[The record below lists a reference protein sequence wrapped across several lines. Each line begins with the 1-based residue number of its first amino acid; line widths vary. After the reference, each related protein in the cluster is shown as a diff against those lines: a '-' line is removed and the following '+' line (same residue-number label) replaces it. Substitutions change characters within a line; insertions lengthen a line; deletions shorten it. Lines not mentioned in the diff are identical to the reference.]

1 MTPKVLSDLGGRSG
15 FYANRSFNCPLS
27 PSKALREFF
36 MFKRFIK
43 PPAVLVSLLLVA
55 SIAPATAATTATKY
69 PLTISSGGY
78 STVITKKPARIIS
91 LSPSATESLFE
102 IGAGK
107 QVLAVDS
114 LSNYPKSAPITDL
127 SAFEPNVEAIAALK
141 PDLVVLSVDA
151 MKSMTVKEALE
162 KLKIPV
168 LMEKAPE
175 NLAQVYKGIE
185 VLGSATDNSASAKKV
200 TFKMASLIKSIINLA
215 KTNGKVTVFH
225 ELDNTLYSV
234 TSDTFIGKVYK
245 DFGLINI
252 ADKAAGAD
260 SYGYPQL
267 TAEYLVKA
275 DPMVI
280 FLADAEYGE
289 SAATVRARAGWSGIT
304 AVAKKNVF
312 ALPNDIPSRWG
323 PRLVDF
329 YKYVAASL
337 NRVKK

>member
-1 MTPKVLSDLGGRSG
+1 
-15 FYANRSFNCPLS
+15 
-27 PSKALREFF
+27 
-36 MFKRFIK
+36 MFKRFFRSTAI
-43 PPAVLVSLLLVA
+43 LVIALLL
-55 SIAPATAATTATKY
+55 APLSPINAANTATKY
-69 PLTISSGGY
+69 PLVISSGGY
-78 STVITKKPARIIS
+78 STTIAKKPTRIIS

-114 LSNYPKSAPITDL
+114 LSNFPKSAPITQL

-151 MKSMTVKEALE
+151 MKSLVVKEALE
-162 KLKIPV
+162 KLKISV

-175 NLAQVYKGIE
+175 NLAQAYKGIE
-185 VLGSATDNSASAKKV
+185 VLGAVTDRTSAAKNV
-200 TFKMASLIKSIINLA
+200 TFKMAALIKSILNRA
-215 KTNGKVTVFH
+215 KVSGKVTFFH

-267 TAEYLVKA
+267 SAEYVLKA
-275 DPMVI
+275 DPDII

-289 SAATVRARAGWSGIT
+289 SPATVKARAGWSGIT
-304 AVAKKNVF
+304 AVTKKNVF

-329 YKYVAASL
+329 YRTVATSL
-337 NRVKK
+337 AKVKK

>member
-1 MTPKVLSDLGGRSG
+1 
-15 FYANRSFNCPLS
+15 
-27 PSKALREFF
+27 
-36 MFKRFIK
+36 MFKRFFK
-43 PPAVLVSLLLVA
+43 PTALTVMVLLLA
-55 SIAPATAATTATKY
+55 PLAPASAASTATKY
-69 PLTISSGGY
+69 PLIISSGGY
-78 STVITKKPARIIS
+78 STTISKKPTRIIS

-114 LSNYPKSAPITDL
+114 LSNFPKSAPITQL

-151 MKSMTVKEALE
+151 MKSLVVKEALE

-175 NLAQVYKGIE
+175 TLAQAYKEIE
-185 VLGSATDNSASAKKV
+185 VLGAVTDHTSEAKKV
-200 TFKMASLIKSIINLA
+200 TFKMAALIKSIINRTK
-215 KTNGKVTVFH
+215 KTVKITFFH

-245 DFGLINI
+245 DFGLVNI

-267 TAEYLVKA
+267 SAEYLLKA
-275 DPMVI
+275 DPDVI

-289 SAATVRARAGWSGIT
+289 SAATVKARAGWSGIT
-304 AVAKKNVF
+304 AVTKKNVF

-329 YKYVAASL
+329 YRYVAACL
-337 NRVKK
+337 TKVKK

>member
-1 MTPKVLSDLGGRSG
+1 
-15 FYANRSFNCPLS
+15 
-27 PSKALREFF
+27 
-36 MFKRFIK
+36 MFKRFIR
-43 PPAVLVSLLLVA
+43 PTALLVAALLLVPLSSVNAA
-55 SIAPATAATTATKY
+55 STATKY
-69 PLTISSGGY
+69 PLIISSGGY
-78 STVITKKPARIIS
+78 STTITKKPTRIIS

-114 LSNYPKSAPITDL
+114 LSNFPKSAPITQL

-151 MKSMTVKEALE
+151 MKSLVVKEALE

-175 NLAQVYKGIE
+175 TLAQAYKEIE
-185 VLGSATDNSASAKKV
+185 VLGAVTDRTAEAKKV
-200 TFKMASLIKSIINLA
+200 TFKMASLIKSIINRT
-215 KTNGKVTVFH
+215 KKSVKITFFH

-234 TSDTFIGKVYK
+234 TSDTFIGKVYQ

-267 TAEYLVKA
+267 SAEYLLKA
-275 DPMVI
+275 DPDVI

-289 SAATVRARAGWSGIT
+289 SAATVKARAGWSGIT
-304 AVAKKNVF
+304 AVTKKNVF

-329 YKYVAASL
+329 YRYVAACL
-337 NRVKK
+337 TKVKK

>member
-1 MTPKVLSDLGGRSG
+1 
-15 FYANRSFNCPLS
+15 
-27 PSKALREFF
+27 
-36 MFKRFIK
+36 MFKRFTR
-43 PPAVLVSLLLVA
+43 PTALLVTALLLAPLAPVNAA
-55 SIAPATAATTATKY
+55 STATKY
-69 PLTISSGGY
+69 PLIISSGGY
-78 STVITKKPARIIS
+78 STTITKKPTRIIS

-114 LSNYPKSAPITDL
+114 YSNFPKSAPITDL
-127 SAFEPNVEAIAALK
+127 SAFEPNVEAIIALK

-151 MKSMTVKEALE
+151 MKSMVVKEALE

-175 NLAQVYKGIE
+175 TLAQAYKEIE
-185 VLGSATDNSASAKKV
+185 VLGEVTDHTSEAKKV
-200 TFKMASLIKSIINLA
+200 TFKMAALIKSIINRTK
-215 KTNGKVTVFH
+215 KTVKITFFH

-267 TAEYLVKA
+267 SAEYVLKT
-275 DPMVI
+275 DPDVI

-289 SAATVRARAGWSGIT
+289 SPATVRARAGWSGIT
-304 AVAKKNVF
+304 AVTKKNVF

-329 YKYVAASL
+329 YRYVAACL
-337 NRVKK
+337 TKVKK

>member
-1 MTPKVLSDLGGRSG
+1 MVATLLL
-15 FYANRSFNCPLS
+15 APLS
-27 PSKALREFF
+27 P
-36 MFKRFIK
+36 
-43 PPAVLVSLLLVA
+43 VN
-55 SIAPATAATTATKY
+55 AAGTATKY
-69 PLTISSGGY
+69 PLVISSGGY
-78 STVITKKPARIIS
+78 TTTIAKKPTRIIS

-114 LSNYPKSAPITDL
+114 LSNFPKSAPITEL

-151 MKSMTVKEALE
+151 MKSMVVKEALE

-175 NLAQVYKGIE
+175 NLAQAYKGIE
-185 VLGSATDNSASAKKV
+185 VLGAVTDNTSEAKKV
-200 TFKMASLIKSIINLA
+200 TFKMAALIKSILNRA
-215 KTNGKVTVFH
+215 KKNVKITFFH

-252 ADKAAGAD
+252 ADNAAGAD

-267 TAEYLVKA
+267 SAEYVLKT
-275 DPMVI
+275 DPDII
-280 FLADAEYGE
+280 FLADAEYRE
-289 SAATVRARAGWSGIT
+289 SPATVRARAGWSGIT
-304 AVAKKNVF
+304 AVTKKNVF

-329 YKYVAASL
+329 YRTVAASL
-337 NRVKK
+337 SKVKK

>member
-1 MTPKVLSDLGGRSG
+1 
-15 FYANRSFNCPLS
+15 
-27 PSKALREFF
+27 
-36 MFKRFIK
+36 MFKRFTRPI
-43 PPAVLVSLLLVA
+43 ALMVATLLL
-55 SIAPATAATTATKY
+55 APLSPVNAAGTATKY
-69 PLTISSGGY
+69 PLVISSGGY
-78 STVITKKPARIIS
+78 TTTIAKKPTRIIS

-114 LSNYPKSAPITDL
+114 LSNFPKSAPITEL

-151 MKSMTVKEALE
+151 MKSMVVKEALE

-175 NLAQVYKGIE
+175 NLAQAYKGIE
-185 VLGSATDNSASAKKV
+185 VLGAVTDHTSEAKKV
-200 TFKMASLIKSIINLA
+200 TFKMAALIKSILNRA
-215 KTNGKVTVFH
+215 KRTVKITFFH

-267 TAEYLVKA
+267 SAEYVLKT
-275 DPMVI
+275 DPDII

-289 SAATVRARAGWSGIT
+289 SPATVRARAGWSGIT
-304 AVAKKNVF
+304 AVTKKNVF

-329 YKYVAASL
+329 YRTVAASL
-337 NRVKK
+337 NKVKK

>member
-1 MTPKVLSDLGGRSG
+1 
-15 FYANRSFNCPLS
+15 
-27 PSKALREFF
+27 
-36 MFKRFIK
+36 MFKRFIQ
-43 PPAVLVSLLLVA
+43 PTALLVA
-55 SIAPATAATTATKY
+55 ALLLAPLSPINAASTATKY
-69 PLTISSGGY
+69 PLIISSGGY
-78 STVITKKPARIIS
+78 STTIAKKPTRIIS

-114 LSNYPKSAPITDL
+114 LSNFPKSAPITQL

-151 MKSMTVKEALE
+151 MKSMVVKEALE
-162 KLKIPV
+162 KLKISV
-168 LMEKAPE
+168 LMQKAPE
-175 NLAQVYKGIE
+175 TLAQAYKEIE
-185 VLGSATDNSASAKKV
+185 VLGAVTDRTAEAKKV
-200 TFKMASLIKSIINLA
+200 TFKMAALIKSIINRT
-215 KTNGKVTVFH
+215 KKSVKITFFH

-267 TAEYLVKA
+267 SAEYLLKA
-275 DPMVI
+275 DPDVI

-289 SAATVRARAGWSGIT
+289 SAATVKARAGWSGIT
-304 AVAKKNVF
+304 AVTKKNVF

-329 YKYVAASL
+329 YRYVAACL
-337 NRVKK
+337 TKVKK

>member
-1 MTPKVLSDLGGRSG
+1 
-15 FYANRSFNCPLS
+15 
-27 PSKALREFF
+27 
-36 MFKRFIK
+36 MFKRFTRPI
-43 PPAVLVSLLLVA
+43 ALMVATLLLAPLAPVNAA
-55 SIAPATAATTATKY
+55 STATKY
-69 PLTISSGGY
+69 PLIISSGGY
-78 STVITKKPARIIS
+78 STTIAKKPTRIIS

-114 LSNYPKSAPITDL
+114 LSNFPKSAPITEL

-151 MKSMTVKEALE
+151 MKSMVVKEALE

-175 NLAQVYKGIE
+175 NLAQAYKGIE
-185 VLGSATDNSASAKKV
+185 VLGAATDRTSEAKKV
-200 TFKMASLIKSIINLA
+200 TFKMAALIKSILNRA
-215 KTNGKVTVFH
+215 KKSVKITFFH

-267 TAEYLVKA
+267 SAEYVLKT
-275 DPMVI
+275 DPDII

-289 SAATVRARAGWSGIT
+289 SPATVRARAGWSGIT
-304 AVAKKNVF
+304 AVTKKNVF

-329 YKYVAASL
+329 YRTVAASL
-337 NRVKK
+337 SKVKK

>member
-1 MTPKVLSDLGGRSG
+1 
-15 FYANRSFNCPLS
+15 
-27 PSKALREFF
+27 
-36 MFKRFIK
+36 
-43 PPAVLVSLLLVA
+43 
-55 SIAPATAATTATKY
+55 
-69 PLTISSGGY
+69 
-78 STVITKKPARIIS
+78 
-91 LSPSATESLFE
+91 
-102 IGAGK
+102 
-107 QVLAVDS
+107 LAVDS
-114 LSNYPKSAPITDL
+114 LSNFPKSAPITEL

-151 MKSMTVKEALE
+151 MKSMVVKEALE

-175 NLAQVYKGIE
+175 NLAQAYKGIE
-185 VLGSATDNSASAKKV
+185 VLGAATDRTSEAKKV
-200 TFKMASLIKSIINLA
+200 TFKMAALIKSILNRA
-215 KTNGKVTVFH
+215 KRTVKITFFH

-267 TAEYLVKA
+267 SAEYVLKT
-275 DPMVI
+275 DPDII

-289 SAATVRARAGWSGIT
+289 SPATVRARAGWSGIT
-304 AVAKKNVF
+304 AVTKKNVF

-329 YKYVAASL
+329 YRTVAASL
-337 NRVKK
+337 SKVKK

>member
-1 MTPKVLSDLGGRSG
+1 
-15 FYANRSFNCPLS
+15 
-27 PSKALREFF
+27 
-36 MFKRFIK
+36 MFKRFIR
-43 PPAVLVSLLLVA
+43 PTALLVA
-55 SIAPATAATTATKY
+55 ALLLASLSPVNAARTATKY
-69 PLTISSGGY
+69 PLVISSGGY
-78 STVITKKPARIIS
+78 STTIIKKPTRIIS

-114 LSNYPKSAPITDL
+114 LSNFPKSAPITQL

-151 MKSMTVKEALE
+151 MKSMVVKEALE

-175 NLAQVYKGIE
+175 TLAQAYKEIE
-185 VLGSATDNSASAKKV
+185 VLGAVTDRTAEAKKV
-200 TFKMASLIKSIINLA
+200 TFKMASLIKSIINRT
-215 KTNGKVTVFH
+215 KKSVKITFFH

-245 DFGLINI
+245 DFGLVNI

-267 TAEYLVKA
+267 SAEYLLKA
-275 DPMVI
+275 DPDVI

-289 SAATVRARAGWSGIT
+289 SAATVKARAGWSGIT
-304 AVAKKNVF
+304 AVTKKNVF

-329 YKYVAASL
+329 YRYVAACL
-337 NRVKK
+337 TKVKK

>member
-1 MTPKVLSDLGGRSG
+1 M
-15 FYANRSFNCPLS
+15 FNR
-27 PSKALREFF
+27 FF
-36 MFKRFIK
+36 K
-43 PPAVLVSLLLVA
+43 PPAVLLSLLLII
-55 SIAPATAATTATKY
+55 SIAPATAASTATKY

-78 STVITKKPARIIS
+78 STVITKKPSRIIS

-168 LMEKAPE
+168 LMEQAPE
-175 NLAQVYKGIE
+175 NLSQVYKGIE
-185 VLGSATDNSASAKKV
+185 VLGTATDNSVNAKKV
-200 TFKMASLIKSIINLA
+200 TFKMASLIKSILNRA
-215 KTNGKVTVFH
+215 KSNGKVTFFH

-267 TAEYLVKA
+267 SAEYLVKA

-289 SAATVRARAGWSGIT
+289 SAATVKARAGWSGIS

>member
-1 MTPKVLSDLGGRSG
+1 
-15 FYANRSFNCPLS
+15 
-27 PSKALREFF
+27 
-36 MFKRFIK
+36 MFKRFTRPI
-43 PPAVLVSLLLVA
+43 ALLVTALLLAPLSPVSAA
-55 SIAPATAATTATKY
+55 STATKY
-69 PLTISSGGY
+69 PLIISSGGY
-78 STVITKKPARIIS
+78 STTIAKKPTRIIS

-114 LSNYPKSAPITDL
+114 YSNFPKSAPITDL
-127 SAFEPNVEAIAALK
+127 SAFEPNVEAIIALK

-151 MKSMTVKEALE
+151 MKSMVVKEALE

-175 NLAQVYKGIE
+175 TLAQAYKEIE
-185 VLGSATDNSASAKKV
+185 VLGEVTDHTSEAKKV
-200 TFKMASLIKSIINLA
+200 TFKMAALIKSIINRTK
-215 KTNGKVTVFH
+215 KTVKITFFH

-267 TAEYLVKA
+267 SAEYLLKA
-275 DPMVI
+275 DPDVI

-289 SAATVRARAGWSGIT
+289 SAATVKARAGWSGIT
-304 AVAKKNVF
+304 AVTKKNVF

-329 YKYVAASL
+329 YRYVAACL
-337 NRVKK
+337 TKVKK

>member
-1 MTPKVLSDLGGRSG
+1 
-15 FYANRSFNCPLS
+15 
-27 PSKALREFF
+27 
-36 MFKRFIK
+36 MFKRFVRPI
-43 PPAVLVSLLLVA
+43 ALLVTLFLLAPFSPVNAA
-55 SIAPATAATTATKY
+55 STATKY

-78 STVITKKPARIIS
+78 STTIAKKPTRIIS

-114 LSNYPKSAPITDL
+114 LSNFPKSAPITDL

-141 PDLVVLSVDA
+141 PDLVVLSIDA
-151 MKSMTVKEALE
+151 MKSLVVKEALE
-162 KLKIPV
+162 KLKISV

-175 NLAQVYKGIE
+175 NLAQAYKGIE
-185 VLGSATDNSASAKKV
+185 VLGAVTDRNSEAKRLTFRMAT
-200 TFKMASLIKSIINLA
+200 LIKSILKRAKIN
-215 KTNGKVTVFH
+215 GSVTFFH

-267 TAEYLVKA
+267 SAEYLIKA
-275 DPMVI
+275 DPDII

-289 SAATVRARAGWSGIT
+289 SAATVKARPGWSGIT
-304 AVAKKNVF
+304 AVTKKNVF
-312 ALPNDIPSRWG
+312 ALPNDFPSRWG

-329 YKYVAASL
+329 YRYVSASL
-337 NRVKK
+337 SKVKK

>member
-1 MTPKVLSDLGGRSG
+1 
-15 FYANRSFNCPLS
+15 
-27 PSKALREFF
+27 
-36 MFKRFIK
+36 MFKRFTRPI
-43 PPAVLVSLLLVA
+43 ALLVTALLLAPLSPA
-55 SIAPATAATTATKY
+55 SAATTATKY

-78 STVITKKPARIIS
+78 STTIAKKPTRIIS

-114 LSNYPKSAPITDL
+114 YSNFPKSAPITDL
-127 SAFEPNVEAIAALK
+127 SAFEPNVEAIIALK

-151 MKSMTVKEALE
+151 MKSMVVKEALE

-175 NLAQVYKGIE
+175 TLAQAYKEIE
-185 VLGSATDNSASAKKV
+185 VLGEVTDHTSEAKKV
-200 TFKMASLIKSIINLA
+200 TFKMAALIKSIINRTK
-215 KTNGKVTVFH
+215 KTVKITFFH

-267 TAEYLVKA
+267 SAEYLLKA
-275 DPMVI
+275 DPDVI

-289 SAATVRARAGWSGIT
+289 SAATVKARAGWSGIT
-304 AVAKKNVF
+304 AVTKKNVF
-312 ALPNDIPSRWG
+312 ALPDDIPSRWG

-329 YKYVAASL
+329 YRYVAACL
-337 NRVKK
+337 TKVKK

>member
-1 MTPKVLSDLGGRSG
+1 
-15 FYANRSFNCPLS
+15 
-27 PSKALREFF
+27 
-36 MFKRFIK
+36 MFKRFTRPI
-43 PPAVLVSLLLVA
+43 ALMVATLLL
-55 SIAPATAATTATKY
+55 APLSPVNAAGTATKY
-69 PLTISSGGY
+69 PLVISSGGY
-78 STVITKKPARIIS
+78 TTTIAKKPTRIIS

-114 LSNYPKSAPITDL
+114 LSNFPKSAPITEL

-151 MKSMTVKEALE
+151 MKSMVVKEALE

-175 NLAQVYKGIE
+175 NLAQAYKGIE
-185 VLGSATDNSASAKKV
+185 VLGAVTDHTSEAKKV
-200 TFKMASLIKSIINLA
+200 TFKMAALIKSILNRA
-215 KTNGKVTVFH
+215 KRTVKITFFH

-267 TAEYLVKA
+267 SAEYVVKT
-275 DPMVI
+275 DPDII

-289 SAATVRARAGWSGIT
+289 SPATVRARAGWSGIT
-304 AVAKKNVF
+304 AVTKKNVF

-329 YKYVAASL
+329 YRTVAASL
-337 NRVKK
+337 SKVKK

>member
-1 MTPKVLSDLGGRSG
+1 
-15 FYANRSFNCPLS
+15 
-27 PSKALREFF
+27 
-36 MFKRFIK
+36 MFKRYVRPTAIALIAILIL
-43 PPAVLVSLLLVA
+43 PVSQA
-55 SIAPATAATTATKY
+55 SAATTATKY

-78 STVITKKPARIIS
+78 STTIAKKPTRIIS

-114 LSNYPKSAPITDL
+114 LSNFPKSAPITQL

-151 MKSMTVKEALE
+151 MKSLVVKEALE
-162 KLKIPV
+162 KLKISV
-168 LMEKAPE
+168 LMEKAPQ
-175 NLAQVYKGIE
+175 NLAQAYKEIE
-185 VLGSATDNSASAKKV
+185 ILGAVTGRTVEAKKV
-200 TFKMASLIKSIINLA
+200 TVKMASLIKSII
-215 KTNGKVTVFH
+215 KKSKVSGKVTFFH

-267 TAEYLVKA
+267 SAEYLVKS
-275 DPMVI
+275 DPTII

-289 SAATVRARAGWSGIT
+289 SVATVNARAGWSGIT
-304 AVAKKNVF
+304 AVTKKNIF

-329 YKYVAASL
+329 YRYVAASL
-337 NRVKK
+337 AKVKK

>member
-1 MTPKVLSDLGGRSG
+1 MVATLLL
-15 FYANRSFNCPLS
+15 APLS
-27 PSKALREFF
+27 P
-36 MFKRFIK
+36 
-43 PPAVLVSLLLVA
+43 VN
-55 SIAPATAATTATKY
+55 AAGTATKY
-69 PLTISSGGY
+69 PLVISSGGY
-78 STVITKKPARIIS
+78 TTTIAKKPTRIIS

-114 LSNYPKSAPITDL
+114 YSNFPKSAPITDL
-127 SAFEPNVEAIAALK
+127 SAFEPNVEAIIALK

-151 MKSMTVKEALE
+151 MKSMVVKEALE

-175 NLAQVYKGIE
+175 TLAQAYKEIE
-185 VLGSATDNSASAKKV
+185 VLGEVTDHTSEAKKV
-200 TFKMASLIKSIINLA
+200 TFKMAALIKSIINRTK
-215 KTNGKVTVFH
+215 KTVKITFFH

-267 TAEYLVKA
+267 SAEYLLKA
-275 DPMVI
+275 DPDVI

-289 SAATVRARAGWSGIT
+289 SAATVKARAGWSGIT
-304 AVAKKNVF
+304 AVTKKNVF

-329 YKYVAASL
+329 YRYVAACLSK
-337 NRVKK
+337 VKK

>member
-1 MTPKVLSDLGGRSG
+1 
-15 FYANRSFNCPLS
+15 
-27 PSKALREFF
+27 
-36 MFKRFIK
+36 MFKRFIRST
-43 PPAVLVSLLLVA
+43 ALLVA
-55 SIAPATAATTATKY
+55 ALLLAPLSPINAASTATKY
-69 PLTISSGGY
+69 PLVVSSGGY
-78 STVITKKPARIIS
+78 STTIIKKPTRIIS

-114 LSNYPKSAPITDL
+114 LSNFPKSAPITQL

-151 MKSMTVKEALE
+151 MKSMVVKEALE

-175 NLAQVYKGIE
+175 TLAQAYKEIE
-185 VLGSATDNSASAKKV
+185 ILGAVTDRTAEAKKV
-200 TFKMASLIKSIINLA
+200 TFKMASLIKSIINRTK
-215 KTNGKVTVFH
+215 KTVKITFFH

-245 DFGLINI
+245 DFGLVNI

-267 TAEYLVKA
+267 SAEYLLKA
-275 DPMVI
+275 DPDVI

-289 SAATVRARAGWSGIT
+289 SAATVKARAGWSGIT
-304 AVAKKNVF
+304 AVTKKNVF

-329 YKYVAASL
+329 YRYVAACL
-337 NRVKK
+337 TKVKK

>member
-1 MTPKVLSDLGGRSG
+1 
-15 FYANRSFNCPLS
+15 
-27 PSKALREFF
+27 
-36 MFKRFIK
+36 MFKRFTR
-43 PPAVLVSLLLVA
+43 PTALLVTALLLAPLAPVNAA
-55 SIAPATAATTATKY
+55 STATKY
-69 PLTISSGGY
+69 PLIISSGGY
-78 STVITKKPARIIS
+78 STTITKKPTRIIS

-114 LSNYPKSAPITDL
+114 YSNFPKSAPITDL

-151 MKSMTVKEALE
+151 MKSLVVKEALE

-175 NLAQVYKGIE
+175 TLSQAYKEIE
-185 VLGSATDNSASAKKV
+185 VLGEVTDHTSEAKKV
-200 TFKMASLIKSIINLA
+200 TFKMAALIKSIINRT
-215 KTNGKVTVFH
+215 KRTVKITFFH

-245 DFGLINI
+245 DFGLVNI

-267 TAEYLVKA
+267 SAEYLLKA
-275 DPMVI
+275 DPDVI

-289 SAATVRARAGWSGIT
+289 SAATVKARAGWSGIT
-304 AVAKKNVF
+304 AVTKKNVF

-329 YKYVAASL
+329 YRTVAAAL
-337 NRVKK
+337 TKVKK

>member
-1 MTPKVLSDLGGRSG
+1 
-15 FYANRSFNCPLS
+15 
-27 PSKALREFF
+27 
-36 MFKRFIK
+36 MFKRFTRPI
-43 PPAVLVSLLLVA
+43 ALLVTALLLAPLSPA
-55 SIAPATAATTATKY
+55 SAATTATKY

-78 STVITKKPARIIS
+78 STTIAKKPTRIIS

-114 LSNYPKSAPITDL
+114 YSNFPKSAPITDL
-127 SAFEPNVEAIAALK
+127 SAFEPNVEAIIALK

-151 MKSMTVKEALE
+151 MKSMVVKEALE

-175 NLAQVYKGIE
+175 TLAQAYKEIE
-185 VLGSATDNSASAKKV
+185 VLGEVTDHTSEAKKV
-200 TFKMASLIKSIINLA
+200 TFKMAALIKSIINRTK
-215 KTNGKVTVFH
+215 KTVKITFFH

-267 TAEYLVKA
+267 SAEYLLKA
-275 DPMVI
+275 DPDVI

-289 SAATVRARAGWSGIT
+289 SAATVKARAGWSGIT
-304 AVAKKNVF
+304 AVTKKNVF

-329 YKYVAASL
+329 YRYVAASL
-337 NRVKK
+337 SKVKR

>member
-1 MTPKVLSDLGGRSG
+1 
-15 FYANRSFNCPLS
+15 
-27 PSKALREFF
+27 
-36 MFKRFIK
+36 MFKRFTRPI
-43 PPAVLVSLLLVA
+43 ALLVTALLLAPLSPA
-55 SIAPATAATTATKY
+55 SAATTATKY

-78 STVITKKPARIIS
+78 STTIAKKPTRIIS

-114 LSNYPKSAPITDL
+114 LSNFPKSAPITQL

-151 MKSMTVKEALE
+151 KKSMVVKEALE

-175 NLAQVYKGIE
+175 NLAQAYKGIE
-185 VLGSATDNSASAKKV
+185 VLGAVTDHTSEAKKV
-200 TFKMASLIKSIINLA
+200 TFKMAALIKSIINRTK
-215 KTNGKVTVFH
+215 KTVKITFFH

-245 DFGLINI
+245 DFGLVNI

-267 TAEYLVKA
+267 SAEYLVKS
-275 DPMVI
+275 DPTII

-289 SAATVRARAGWSGIT
+289 SAATVKARAGWSGIT
-304 AVAKKNVF
+304 AVTKKNVF

-329 YKYVAASL
+329 YRYVAACL
-337 NRVKK
+337 TKVKK

>member
-1 MTPKVLSDLGGRSG
+1 LVAALLL
-15 FYANRSFNCPLS
+15 APLS
-27 PSKALREFF
+27 T
-36 MFKRFIK
+36 
-43 PPAVLVSLLLVA
+43 VSA
-55 SIAPATAATTATKY
+55 APTATKY
-69 PLTISSGGY
+69 PLIILSGGY
-78 STVITKKPARIIS
+78 STTIAKKPTRIIS

-114 LSNYPKSAPITDL
+114 YSNYPKSAPITDL

-151 MKSMTVKEALE
+151 MKSLVVKEALE

-175 NLAQVYKGIE
+175 NLAQAYKEIE
-185 VLGSATDNSASAKKV
+185 VLGAVTDHTSEAKKV
-200 TFKMASLIKSIINLA
+200 TFKMSALIKSILNRA
-215 KTNGKVTVFH
+215 KVSGKVTFFH

-267 TAEYLVKA
+267 SAEYLVKS
-275 DPMVI
+275 DPTII

-289 SAATVRARAGWSGIT
+289 SAATVKARAGWSGIT

-329 YKYVAASL
+329 YRYVAACLSK
-337 NRVKK
+337 VKK

>member
-1 MTPKVLSDLGGRSG
+1 
-15 FYANRSFNCPLS
+15 
-27 PSKALREFF
+27 
-36 MFKRFIK
+36 MFKRFTR
-43 PPAVLVSLLLVA
+43 PTALLVTALLLAPLAPVNAA
-55 SIAPATAATTATKY
+55 STVTKY
-69 PLTISSGGY
+69 PLIISSGGY
-78 STVITKKPARIIS
+78 STTIAKKPTRIIS

-114 LSNYPKSAPITDL
+114 LSNFPKSAPITQL

-151 MKSMTVKEALE
+151 MKSMVVKEALE

-175 NLAQVYKGIE
+175 TLAQAYKEIE
-185 VLGSATDNSASAKKV
+185 VLGEVTDHTSEAKRV
-200 TFKMASLIKSIINLA
+200 TFKMAALIKSIINRTK
-215 KTNGKVTVFH
+215 KTVKITFFH

-245 DFGLINI
+245 DFGLVNI

-267 TAEYLVKA
+267 SAEYLLKA
-275 DPMVI
+275 DPDVI

-289 SAATVRARAGWSGIT
+289 SAVTVKARAGWSGIT
-304 AVAKKNVF
+304 AVTKKNVF

-329 YKYVAASL
+329 YRYVAACL
-337 NRVKK
+337 TKVKK

>member
-1 MTPKVLSDLGGRSG
+1 
-15 FYANRSFNCPLS
+15 
-27 PSKALREFF
+27 
-36 MFKRFIK
+36 MFKRLFRPITI
-43 PPAVLVSLLLVA
+43 ALVVVL
-55 SIAPATAATTATKY
+55 IAPASQASAATTATKY

-78 STVITKKPARIIS
+78 STIVAKKPVRIIS

-114 LSNYPKSAPITDL
+114 YSNFPKSAPITDL

-151 MKSMTVKEALE
+151 VKSMVVKEALE
-162 KLKIPV
+162 KLKISV

-175 NLAQVYKGIE
+175 NLTQAYKEIE
-185 VLGSATDNSASAKKV
+185 VLGAVTDHAMDAKKV
-200 TFKMASLIKSIINLA
+200 TFKMASLIKSILNRA
-215 KTNGKVTVFH
+215 KVKGKVTFFH

-234 TSDTFIGKVYK
+234 TSETFIGKVYN

-267 TAEYLVKA
+267 SAEYLLKT
-275 DPMVI
+275 DPDII

-289 SAATVRARAGWSGIT
+289 SASTVKARAGYSSIT
-304 AVAKKNVF
+304 AVVKKNVF
-312 ALPNDIPSRWG
+312 ALPNDFPSRWG

-329 YKYVAASL
+329 YRYVAASL
-337 NRVKK
+337 TKVKK

>member
-1 MTPKVLSDLGGRSG
+1 MFKRVTRPIALLVTALLL
-15 FYANRSFNCPLS
+15 APLS
-27 PSKALREFF
+27 P
-36 MFKRFIK
+36 
-43 PPAVLVSLLLVA
+43 A
-55 SIAPATAATTATKY
+55 SAATTATKY

-78 STVITKKPARIIS
+78 STTIAKKPTRIIS

-114 LSNYPKSAPITDL
+114 YSNFPKSAPITDL
-127 SAFEPNVEAIAALK
+127 SAFEPNVEAIIALK

-151 MKSMTVKEALE
+151 MKSMVVKEALE

-175 NLAQVYKGIE
+175 TLAQAYKEIE
-185 VLGSATDNSASAKKV
+185 VLGEVTDHTSEAKKV
-200 TFKMASLIKSIINLA
+200 TFKMAALIKSIINRTK
-215 KTNGKVTVFH
+215 KTVKITFFH

-267 TAEYLVKA
+267 SAEYLLKA
-275 DPMVI
+275 DPDVI

-289 SAATVRARAGWSGIT
+289 SAATVKARAGWSGIT
-304 AVAKKNVF
+304 AVTKKNVF

-329 YKYVAASL
+329 YRYVAACL
-337 NRVKK
+337 TKVKK

>member
-1 MTPKVLSDLGGRSG
+1 
-15 FYANRSFNCPLS
+15 
-27 PSKALREFF
+27 
-36 MFKRFIK
+36 MFKRFTRPI
-43 PPAVLVSLLLVA
+43 ALMVATLLL
-55 SIAPATAATTATKY
+55 APLSPVNAAGTATKY
-69 PLTISSGGY
+69 PLVISSGGY
-78 STVITKKPARIIS
+78 TTTIAKKPTRIIS

-114 LSNYPKSAPITDL
+114 LSNFPKSAPITEL

-151 MKSMTVKEALE
+151 MKSMVVKEALE

-175 NLAQVYKGIE
+175 NLAQAYKGIE
-185 VLGSATDNSASAKKV
+185 VLGAVTDHTSEAKKV
-200 TFKMASLIKSIINLA
+200 TFKMAALIKSILNRSKKNVKI
-215 KTNGKVTVFH
+215 TFFH

-267 TAEYLVKA
+267 SAEYVLKA
-275 DPMVI
+275 DPDII

-289 SAATVRARAGWSGIT
+289 SPATVRARAGWSGIT
-304 AVAKKNVF
+304 AVTKKNVF

-329 YKYVAASL
+329 YRTVAASL
-337 NRVKK
+337 NKVKK

>member
-1 MTPKVLSDLGGRSG
+1 MVATLLL
-15 FYANRSFNCPLS
+15 APLS
-27 PSKALREFF
+27 P
-36 MFKRFIK
+36 
-43 PPAVLVSLLLVA
+43 VN
-55 SIAPATAATTATKY
+55 AAGTATKY
-69 PLTISSGGY
+69 PLVISSGGY
-78 STVITKKPARIIS
+78 TTTIAKKPTRIIS

-114 LSNYPKSAPITDL
+114 LSNFPKSAPITEL

-151 MKSMTVKEALE
+151 MKSMVVKEALE

-175 NLAQVYKGIE
+175 NLAQAYKGIE
-185 VLGSATDNSASAKKV
+185 VLGAVTDHTSEAKKV
-200 TFKMASLIKSIINLA
+200 TFKMAALIKSILNRA
-215 KTNGKVTVFH
+215 KKSVKITFFH

-267 TAEYLVKA
+267 SAEYVLKT
-275 DPMVI
+275 DPDVI

-289 SAATVRARAGWSGIT
+289 SPATVRARAGWSGIT
-304 AVAKKNVF
+304 AVTKKNVF

-329 YKYVAASL
+329 YRTVAASL
-337 NRVKK
+337 SKVKK

>member
-1 MTPKVLSDLGGRSG
+1 
-15 FYANRSFNCPLS
+15 
-27 PSKALREFF
+27 
-36 MFKRFIK
+36 MFKRFTRPI
-43 PPAVLVSLLLVA
+43 ALMVATLLL
-55 SIAPATAATTATKY
+55 APLSPVNAAGTATKY
-69 PLTISSGGY
+69 PLVISSGGY
-78 STVITKKPARIIS
+78 TTTIAKKPTRIIS

-114 LSNYPKSAPITDL
+114 LSNFPKSAPITEL

-151 MKSMTVKEALE
+151 MKSMVVKEALE

-175 NLAQVYKGIE
+175 NIAQAYKGIE
-185 VLGSATDNSASAKKV
+185 VLGAVTDHTSEAKKV
-200 TFKMASLIKSIINLA
+200 TFKMAALIKSILNRA
-215 KTNGKVTVFH
+215 KRTAKITFFH

-267 TAEYLVKA
+267 SAEYVVKT
-275 DPMVI
+275 DPDII

-289 SAATVRARAGWSGIT
+289 SPATVRARAGWSGIT
-304 AVAKKNVF
+304 AVTKKNVF

-329 YKYVAASL
+329 YRTVAASL
-337 NRVKK
+337 AKVKK